1 MISISDKTKCCGCSA
16 CAQRCPKH
24 CISMLEDSEG
34 FLYPVVKI
42 DDCINCGICERV
54 CPIIN
59 QGSERVPVRC
69 YAAKGK
75 DEIIVNKSSSAGVFS
90 LLADKIIK
98 RGGVV
103 FGAQFN
109 QYWDVVHSHTETLDG
124 IDPFR
129 GSKYVQSRIGSS
141 FQEVETYLKQGR
153 YVLFTGTPCQ
163 IAGLK
168 RFLGKE
174 YENLIAVDVVCHGT
188 PSPIV
193 FRSYLRSV
201 LGLKPSIEVLSEKE
215 AARITSFFFRDK
227 HLSWEQ
233 YCVNIIGLSN
243 AGNQTTLVNE
253 KYTEDPYM
261 QAFLFNY
268 MLRPSCYNCPA
279 RKGKSGSDLLIGD
292 FWGISR
298 IYPDFYS
305 PKGVSLSLVYSEKGL
320 SLFDD
325 LDLCKMAVSYED
337 TKGNRNIEF
346 NEIRPHEREAFFI
359 NFSKFGI
366 RAIKWYNWFF
376 KHSTIHRV
384 LRRFTR
390 WFN

>member
-75 DEIIVNKSSSAGVFS
+75 DENIVNKSSSAGVFS

-103 FGAQFN
+103 FGAKFN

-201 LGLKPSIEVLSEKE
+201 LGLKPSIEVLSEKD
-215 AARITSFFFRDK
+215 AARITSFSFRDK

-233 YCVNIIGLSN
+233 YCVSIIGVSN
-243 AGNQTTLVNE
+243 TGNQTTLVRE
-253 KYTEDPYM
+253 KYTEDPFM

-279 RKGKSGSDLLIGD
+279 RKGKSGSDLQIGD
-292 FWGISR
+292 FWGIGSL
-298 IYPDFYS
+298 YPSFYS
-305 PKGVSLSLVYSEKGL
+305 TEGVSLVMAYTERGRDLLDGL
-320 SLFDD
+320 C
-325 LDLCKMAVSYED
+325 LDKLEVRYED
-337 TKGNRNIEF
+337 TKGNRNIEYDV
-346 NEIRPHEREAFFI
+346 NRPKERDSFFMD
-359 NFSKFGI
+359 FSKNGI
-366 RAIKWYNWFF
+366 GTIKKYNRMFVPSF
-376 KHSTIHRV
+376 IKRMYKRIIRCF
-384 LRRFTR
+384 R
-390 WFN
+390 